1 MTTVIQRRLEVAFLL
16 AVVGLVWRGAFDGA
30 FQFDDLPTIIQDPTY
45 RSLGSFIEDL
55 PGRIRPV
62 TRLSIMVDRLAFG
75 FQPAGYHV
83 QSMILHAGCGL
94 LLYDILR
101 RAQLGGRTLPVLAAL
116 VFLVHPIVCETVV
129 YVSGRASGLSA
140 CLVLLALWLYI
151 EATPAA
157 PEGRFKPLA
166 FAASVGCF
174 ALALAAKETAA
185 ALPLLLL
192 AYDAMARR
200 QSDVPFRTRWALH
213 HAAYWAVLGAA
224 MLVAALAMPRYRE
237 LAAVSLSL
245 RSPWENL
252 FVQAKPLVLALALF
266 VWPAGLN
273 IDHDLKPAAPSDPL
287 AWIAAVGLV
296 ALLVTALVSRRRM
309 PAVALG
315 MTWFF
320 IAVLPANGPIARLD
334 LLSERNLYLPLAGL
348 AIAAAGL
355 ASALIEAVRQHSR
368 SYATGAFALAALI
381 ALGAFGTATAGRAK
395 LWSDPFALW
404 SDAVAKSPG
413 SSRAHNNLGYSLE
426 QRGDLE
432 GAIREYRL
440 ALKLRPGNEQAWS
453 NLRRAW
459 AAAE

>member
-1 MTTVIQRRLEVAFLL
+1 MTTVIQARLEVAFLL
-16 AVVGLVWRGAFDGA
+16 AVVGVVWRSAFDGA
-30 FQFDDLPTIIQDPTY
+30 FQFDDLPTIIQDPSY
-45 RSLGSFIEDL
+45 ASLGSFFADL

-62 TRLSIMVDRLAFG
+62 TRVSILLDRLAFG
-75 FQPAGYHV
+75 FRPAGYHV
-83 QSMILHAGCGL
+83 QSVVLHAGCGL

-101 RAQLGGRTLPVLAAL
+101 RARLGGRSLPVLGSL
-116 VFLVHPIVCETVV
+116 VFLVHPIACETVI

-140 CLVLLALWLYI
+140 FLVLLALWLYVK
-151 EATPAA
+151 ATPEAS
-157 PEGRFKPLA
+157 ESRLKPLA

-185 ALPLLLL
+185 AFPLLLL
-192 AYDAMARR
+192 AYDALARR
-200 QSDVPFRTRWALH
+200 QSDIPMRTRWLLH
-213 HAAYWAVLGAA
+213 HAAYWAVLAA
-224 MLVAALAMPRYRE
+224 AILVAAFAMLRYRE

-266 VWPAGLN
+266 VWPAWLN
-273 IDHDLKPAAPSDPL
+273 IDHDLKPAALSDPL
-287 AWIAAVGLV
+287 AWIAAAGLV
-296 ALLVTALVSRRRM
+296 ALLVTALASRRRM

-315 MTWFF
+315 VAWFF
-320 IAVLPANGPIARLD
+320 IAVLPANGPVARLD

-348 AIAAAGL
+348 AIVAAGL
-355 ASALIEAVRQHSR
+355 VSALIEVARPHLR
-368 SYATGAFALAALI
+368 SYATWAFALAPLI
-381 ALGAFGTATAGRAK
+381 ALVALGTATAERSK
-395 LWSDPFALW
+395 LWSDPVALW

-426 QRGDLE
+426 RRGDLE
-432 GAIREYRL
+432 GAIREYRQ

-459 AAAE
+459 DAAE

>member
-1 MTTVIQRRLEVAFLL
+1 MATVIQPRLEVALLL
-16 AVVGLVWRGAFDGA
+16 AVVGLAWRGAFDGA
-30 FQFDDLPTIIQDPTY
+30 FQFDDLPTIIQDPSY
-45 RSLGSFIEDL
+45 GSLGGFVEDL
-55 PGRIRPV
+55 PGRIRPL
-62 TRLSIMVDRLAFG
+62 TRLSIMVDRLALG
-75 FQPAGYHV
+75 LRPAGYHV
-83 QSMILHAGCGL
+83 QSVILHAGCGL

-101 RAQLGGRTLPVLAAL
+101 RAQLGGRTLPVLGAL
-116 VFLVHPIVCETVV
+116 LFLVHPIACETVV

-140 CLVLLALWLYI
+140 CLLLLALWLYI
-151 EATPAA
+151 KATPEA
-157 PEGRFKPLA
+157 PEDRFKPLV

-192 AYDAMARR
+192 AYDAIARR
-200 QSDVPFRTRWALH
+200 QSDVPMRTRWALH
-213 HAAYWAVLGAA
+213 HTAYWAVLAVAILLAA
-224 MLVAALAMPRYRE
+224 FAMPRYRE

-266 VWPAGLN
+266 AWPAGLN

-287 AWIAAVGLV
+287 GWIAAAGLV
-296 ALLVTALVSRRRM
+296 ALLVTALASRRRM

-315 MTWFF
+315 MVWFF
-320 IAVLPANGPIARLD
+320 IAALPANGPVARLD

-355 ASALIEAVRQHSR
+355 ASALIEAVRQHSH
-368 SYATGAFALAALI
+368 SHATGAFALVALI
-381 ALGAFGTATAGRAK
+381 ALLAFGTKAAERTQ
-395 LWSDPFALW
+395 LWSDPVALW

-426 QRGDLE
+426 RRGDLE

-440 ALKLRPGNEQAWS
+440 ALKLRPGNEQAWN